1 MSTLCSDSVLTGQEG
16 TITFKPPGTSVCV
29 RDHEP
34 FGEFD
39 IAADGTLGA
48 PAVASKGNSIKLECG
63 AKFLVGDIITFQE
76 EDGGNLDSALAVG
89 VPFASAPDVGAVTE
103 LGSFVAGS
111 GYGASGTYNGVT
123 ATGGSPTTA
132 ATLNITT
139 NAGGGVETV
148 AIATGGAGYVDTDQ
162 LSVAETDIGGTGSG
176 TGFTVE
182 VESVYVQ
189 KAQSG
194 ASYYVV
200 RAATK
205 DGVQYIAVSLAE
217 NGTPIQMEG
226 DGGTGTAD
234 KALPAH
240 INITLADFISVCA
253 VREFSIDITR
263 DELDITTLPCKEDS
277 DSDGCAELAEF
288 RQTQAG
294 FATATGSMTVYF
306 SCDQTNIGNRLL
318 QSSILKSQQGAK
330 VRLYVCAKYDNGE
343 LDNINSLYID
353 ADITITGMSFSV
365 NPDDAT
371 TAELNFSVRK
381 MNSMFGLS
389 A

>member
-1 MSTLCSDSVLTGQEG
+1 MATLCSDSVLTGQEG

-39 IAADGTLGA
+39 IAADGTFSTPGTA
-48 PAVASKGNSIKLECG
+48 GKGNSIKLECG
-63 AKFLVGDIITFQE
+63 AKFLVGDIITFEE
-76 EDGGNLDSALAVG
+76 EDGGNLDSALAPG
-89 VPFASAPDVGAVTE
+89 VPFALTPAVGAVTE

-111 GYGASGTYNGVT
+111 GYGTSGTYNGVT

-139 NAGGGVETV
+139 NAGGGVDSV
-148 AIATGGAGYVDTDQ
+148 AIATGGEGYVDTDQ
-162 LSVAETDIGGTGSG
+162 LSVAESDIGGSGSG

-189 KAQSG
+189 QAKSG

-205 DGVQYIAVSLAE
+205 DGIQYIAVSLAE
-217 NGTPIQMEG
+217 NGTPIQMAG

-240 INITLADFISVCA
+240 INITLADFLSVCG
-253 VREFSIDITR
+253 VRSFDISIER
-263 DELDITTLPCKEDS
+263 DELDVTTLPCHEDGA
-277 DSDGCAELAEF
+277 DDDCLELAAF
-288 RQTQAG
+288 RATQAG
-294 FATATGSMTVYF
+294 YATATGTMEVYF
-306 SCDQTNIGNRLL
+306 TCDQTNIANRLL
-318 QSSILKSQQGAK
+318 GSSVLKSQQGAR
-330 VRLYVCAKYDNGE
+330 VRLYVCAKYDDGK
-343 LDNINSLYID
+343 LSDTDSLYVD
-353 ADITITGMSFSV
+353 ADISITGMSFSV
-365 NPDDAT
+365 NPDDPT
-371 TAELNFSVRK
+371 TAELSFSVRK
-381 MNSMFGLS
+381 MNSVFGLS
-389 A
+389 G